1 MHGVILAFYS
11 GVLSRVPYRWMFPF
25 CTFPSSLRPNRPVSP
40 IPYSL
45 RSHQCNHELW
55 RDEATGIFFQCFLV
69 LLTIYLAILGRKN
82 DSDSAY
88 RDMMNM
94 VSENSDLSH
103 FHLRL
108 STRRHHARTRKACT
122 AFVVQGP
129 LMGTCISQ
137 IGMAVAVANR
147 WKSVSSEPPTRSTPW
162 LHCTTPFLLQNL
174 DRPS

>member
-1 MHGVILAFYS
+1 
-11 GVLSRVPYRWMFPF
+11 MF
-25 CTFPSSLRPNRPVSP
+25 
-40 IPYSL
+40 
-45 RSHQCNHELW
+45 
-55 RDEATGIFFQCFLV
+55 
-69 LLTIYLAILGRKN
+69 LLLFTMNLAILGRKN
-82 DSDSAY
+82 DSDSAC

-137 IGMAVAVANR
+137 IGMAFAVAVATP